1 MLCDLENA
9 LAVTERIGTLLA
21 ENRFAAFDG
30 HKFFAT
36 GDALRLSYLTETLS
50 VLSAVLYAVNAD
62 GGMLGNQEEEDGKRI
77 WRDLNNGRCS
87 VWRKP
92 ERQKDSCHGRFGRN
106 WCRDCAVSGRAWSA
120 GCRCGAGSDE
130 SKSSD
135 CSRAQGR

>member
-62 GGMLGNQEEEDGKRI
+62 VGDAREPGGRGWQTHLARPQQ
-77 WRDLNNGRCS
+77 
-87 VWRKP
+87 RKMF
-92 ERQKDSCHGRFGRN
+92 CL
-106 WCRDCAVSGRAWSA
+106 A
-120 GCRCGAGSDE
+120 
-130 SKSSD
+130 
-135 CSRAQGR
+135 